1 METSS
6 RPPDQH
12 RIDGPQLER
21 MAREIV
27 DAHAH
32 FYRRGDQFEFSYR
45 EGVLTIRGT
54 TRSFYLKQLL
64 QTALQDMV
72 KGTCQI
78 ENYVIVAAFSRPKDN
93 AGRVDPPR
101 SGVY

>member
-1 METSS
+1 METPSH
-6 RPPDQH
+6 PPDQH

-32 FYRRGDQFEFSYR
+32 FYRRGDQFEFSYC
-45 EGVLTIRGT
+45 EGVLTISGT
-54 TRSFYLKQLL
+54 ARSFYLKQLL

-78 ENYVIVAAFSRPKDN
+78 ENHVTVAAFSRPRDN
-93 AGRVDPPR
+93 SRSGDPPR
-101 SGVY
+101 SGIY